1 MDYRE
6 RWELKDYL
14 IGRTLER
21 RVAALHVVL
30 ILLLVGFVLDFWY
43 LQGVHGKEYGSLAE
57 NNRLRRIPLP
67 PLRGVIFDREEQVLA
82 AARPS
87 LDLLLLR
94 ESGTPVEA
102 QLRRLEPILDTPYAH
117 LRERTQSRGGRPLYE
132 PLVLKED
139 VRLPELARIEA
150 RRELF
155 PSVEVRQS
163 ARRSYPH
170 GDMFG
175 HVLGYVGEVGEE
187 RLAEGAGQ
195 IQAGDIIGK
204 SGLERAYDD
213 LLRGIRGWNVVSV
226 NSLGRSVAGPWVGR
240 EPSHGSVLRL
250 TVDLRLQRALRAAL
264 GDEAGAGVFLD
275 PRTGEVLALASSPS
289 FDPNR
294 FADGMSA
301 QAWRGILEDPRR
313 PLHDRVIASYYA
325 PGSVFKV
332 LMAIAGLDT
341 GTVTPGQVVH
351 CSGSTRIYGQKR
363 LCWKRGGHG
372 PVDLRAALTHSCNVY
387 FYHLGK
393 QLGIDEIERYAR
405 TFGLGS
411 PSGID
416 LPGEVG
422 GVLPGR
428 ESKRRATGEPW
439 YPGDTI
445 SVAIGQGLL
454 AVTPIQVA
462 RMMAAVGS
470 GRAIVRPHLVRDAP
484 AQAAGSEGQPLRVAA
499 GTLEVVRAA
508 LRDAVEHGTGQRAVV
523 NGVTV
528 AGKTGTAQVFKH
540 SAGIDAD
547 ELPKQER
554 DHAWFAG
561 YAPADDP
568 RIAFAVVIE
577 HGGHGGTSAAP
588 VVRAVLEV
596 FFSEEFRSPPPD
608 DARRSV
614 VQGGSEVADVGP
626 PAAG

>member
-21 RVAALHVVL
+21 RIAALHVLLGLVL
-30 ILLLVGFVLDFWY
+30 VAFVLDFWY
-43 LQGVHGKEYGSLAE
+43 LQGVHGKEYGGLAE

-67 PLRGVIFDREEQVLA
+67 PLRGVIFDRQEEVLA
-82 AARPS
+82 DARPS
-87 LDLLLLR
+87 LDLVLLR
-94 ESGTPVEA
+94 EGGAQVDP
-102 QLRRLEPILDTPYAH
+102 QLRRLEPILETPYAS
-117 LRERTQSRGGRPLYE
+117 LRERTESPGRRPLYE

-155 PSVEVRQS
+155 PSVEVRQG

-170 GDMFG
+170 GELFG
-175 HVLGYVGEVGEE
+175 HVLGYIGEVDED
-187 RLAEGAGQ
+187 RLGEGAGMLV
-195 IQAGDIIGK
+195 AGDIIGK
-204 SGLERAYDD
+204 SGLERAYDE
-213 LLRGIRGWNVVSV
+213 LLRGVRGWNFVSV
-226 NSLGRSVAGPWVGR
+226 NSLGRAVAGPWVGR
-240 EPSHGSVLRL
+240 EPSHGGALRL
-250 TVDLRLQRALRAAL
+250 TIDLRLQRVLREALA
-264 GDEAGAGVFLD
+264 DEVGAGVFLD
-275 PRTGEVLALASSPS
+275 PRTGEVLALASAPS
-289 FDPNR
+289 FDPNS
-294 FADGMSA
+294 FADGMTA
-301 QAWRGILEDPRR
+301 DAWRGMLDDPRR

-332 LMAIAGLDT
+332 LMAVAGLET
-341 GTVTPGQVVH
+341 GVVSPDQVVH
-351 CSGSTRIYGQKR
+351 CGGSTRIYGQQR

-372 PVDLRAALTHSCNVY
+372 AVDLRTALTHSCNVY

-393 QLGIDEIERYAR
+393 ELGIDAIERYAR
-405 TFGLGS
+405 MFGLGAA
-411 PSGID
+411 SGID

-422 GVLPGR
+422 GVLPSR
-428 ESKRRATGEPW
+428 ETKRRTSGEPW

-445 SVAIGQGLL
+445 SVAIGQGLI

-462 RMMAAVGS
+462 RMMGAVGS
-470 GRAIVRPHLVRDAP
+470 GRPLVRPHLARDAP
-484 AQAAGSEGQPLRVAA
+484 IETSPGQRLSV
-499 GTLEVVRAA
+499 GGDTLAIVRSA
-508 LRDAVEHGTGQRAVV
+508 LRDVVDHGTGQRAVV
-523 NGVTV
+523 HGVTV

-547 ELPKQER
+547 ELPKHER

-596 FFSEEFRSPPPD
+596 FFSEEFQNPPSPEG
-608 DARRSV
+608 RRSV
-614 VQGGSEVADVGP
+614 VRAVGGEVRDVGP
-626 PAAG
+626 PPAG